1 MTSRRASGR
10 VPPSRRIAAYWK
22 LGHQE
27 GYVRQLVMRFLR
39 DSAGATGIEYALIA
53 AGVSIA
59 IVGAVNTLGTNLN
72 TLYGNVSTA
81 MK

>member
-1 MTSRRASGR
+1 MTSHRAWGR
-10 VPPSRRIAAYWK
+10 VPIAKNRENRK

-27 GYVRQLVMRFLR
+27 GYVRKLVMRFLR

-59 IVGAVNTLGTNLN
+59 IVGAVNTLGSNLSG
-72 TLYGNVSTA
+72 LYTSVNTA